1 MKKITLLAAVLI
13 VAMLLAAHVS
23 ADAPTAPVEIAAEP
37 IVTVTEVGLRRL
49 PVTSAMVEG
58 VEAGPITALFD
69 ARSEPALV
77 VDLAD
82 SEDKTFTLLTSSGV
96 PQTLAA
102 FGILTDGAPGAQITL
117 RVWGSNDSLLKE
129 WTPLPLIQSVG
140 EQNGFKMFHIQK
152 TAADWK
158 SAASYTFYRFEFTA
172 DFGDGSEYSSY
183 NLREIVLLRPESD
196 EPDMTYAV
204 VEAVEAGE
212 YPPLVPVTAA
222 EEAAET
228 PAETPAEPE
237 APAEEPAPAG
247 KSWNNYKDRVY
258 FGSHLF
264 GAFH

>member
-1 MKKITLLAAVLI
+1 MPKQIQ
-13 VAMLLAAHVS
+13 
-23 ADAPTAPVEIAAEP
+23 IA
-37 IVTVTEVGLRRL
+37 
-49 PVTSAMVEG
+49 
-58 VEAGPITALFD
+58 ALFD
-69 ARSEPALV
+69 SKSEPAMV

-117 RVWGSNDSLLKE
+117 RVWGSNDSLLEE

-158 SAASYTFYRFEFTA
+158 SVEAYAFYRFEFTA
-172 DFGDGSEYSSY
+172 DFGEGSEYSSY

-204 VEAVEAGE
+204 VEAVEPGE
-212 YPPLVPVTAA
+212 YPPLVPVTGA
-222 EEAAET
+222 EEAPET
-228 PAETPAEPE
+228 
-237 APAEEPAPAG
+237 PAEEPAPTG
-247 KSWNNYKDRVY
+247 KSWNNYKDRIY

-264 GAFH
+264 GFFH